1 MCAMSI
7 TKDRVLDL
15 VKLNNQQLN
24 DSFTD
29 WLQDTV
35 GQIKWANE
43 DAADLQLGRLEA
55 ETQRAP

>member
-35 GQIKWANE
+35 RQIKRTNE
-43 DAADLQLGRLEA
+43 DAAELQLGRLEA
-55 ETQRAP
+55 ETQWAP

>member
-1 MCAMSI
+1 MSI